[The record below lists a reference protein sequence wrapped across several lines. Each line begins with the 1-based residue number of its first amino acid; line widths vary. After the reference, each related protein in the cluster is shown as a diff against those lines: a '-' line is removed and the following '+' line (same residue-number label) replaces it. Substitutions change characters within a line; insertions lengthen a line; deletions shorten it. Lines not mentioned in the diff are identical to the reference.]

1 MARPEGFELP
11 TTWFEA
17 RYSFRQILLISSLIL
32 CPTVASLL
40 TCLNGDN
47 GTATDPVSMHRRQ
60 ISEKNGRGVH
70 YIHYDYDPRRN
81 DFESAHVNATLAA
94 LFDQTDI
101 FNN

>member
-1 MARPEGFELP
+1 MDTFRAHSGHSAIAFIENKYPK
-11 TTWFEA
+11 
-17 RYSFRQILLISSLIL
+17 SFRQIQLISSLIL

-40 TCLNGDN
+40 TYLNGDN

-81 DFESAHVNATLAA
+81 DFESTHVNATLAA
-94 LFDQTDI
+94 LFRPD
-101 FNN
+101 